1 MGQELIQIMKLLSDD
16 DRVKAVVVTG
26 HGKSFCV
33 GADLTIG
40 FPVPTNTIKS
50 HRDSGGEV
58 ALAIY
63 NCTKPVIGAING
75 SAVGVGIT
83 MTLPMT
89 IRVASNKA
97 KVGFVFARRGIVM
110 EAASCFFLPRL
121 VGYSKAMHLVSTGAV
136 YPSTH
141 SLVSDLFTEILDP
154 EQVVPR
160 ALELA
165 NEIAKN
171 TSTVSVCMNKELIW
185 RGPNSPE
192 GAHLVTS
199 KIIRELFTSN
209 DNKEGVRSFMEK
221 RPPQFQDTLNRHAPT
236 SWPWWTPVETRSM
249 L

>member
-1 MGQELIQIMKLLSDD
+1 MKLLSDD

-26 HGKSFCV
+26 HGKSFCA
-33 GADLTIG
+33 GADLNIG
-40 FPVPTNTIKS
+40 FDVTDT
-50 HRDSGGEV
+50 RDGGGEL

-63 NCTKPVIGAING
+63 NCTKPVIAAING

-110 EAASCFFLPRL
+110 EAASSFFLPRL

-141 SLVSDLFTEILDP
+141 SLVSDLFTETVDP

-165 NEIAKN
+165 DEIAKN

-185 RGPNSPE
+185 RGPDSPE
-192 GAHLVTS
+192 GAHLITS
-199 KIIRELFTSN
+199 KIIRELFTGN
-209 DNKEGVRSFMEK
+209 DSKEGVRSFMQK
-221 RPPQFQDTLNRHAPT
+221 RPPQFQDTINHNAPT
-236 SWPWWTPVETRSM
+236 SWPWWTPVETKSM